1 MITLFRRIRERLIA
15 SGSVSKYILYAIGEI
30 LLVVIGILIA
40 VQINSWNE
48 QRANSDK
55 ELAYLRGIHSD
66 LNRQIESLN
75 RTIRINE
82 TSITIVHG
90 LLEDYLQDDEFE
102 ENDST
107 FYKINMIN
115 RSAAPSAIKTSFSEI
130 MYGAEITLILNEI
143 LRNEIVLFYQNLDN
157 MVGSSNTN
165 AQNIFQ
171 SQLLPIFYNRTLID
185 LDQISTMSYE
195 LNLNL
200 PPFSNSYSDRT
211 KNLAFNNLND
221 PDMQLEFI
229 NALNL
234 KAIIEGLQRE
244 RSNQIIASAER
255 LMGMIENEVRDR
267 HSIELASES
276 SNK

>member
-1 MITLFRRIRERLIA
+1 MITLFRRIREKLIA
-15 SGSVSKYILYAIGEI
+15 SGSITKYLLYAVGEI
-30 LLVVIGILIA
+30 LLVVLGILIA

-48 QRANSDK
+48 QRANNTK

-75 RTIRINE
+75 RTISINE
-82 TSITIVHG
+82 NSIITVHN
-90 LLEDYLQDDEFE
+90 LLEDYLQDDRFE

-107 FYKINMIN
+107 FFKINSIN

-130 MYGAEITLILNEI
+130 MYGAEITLILNEN
-143 LRNEIVLFYQNLDN
+143 LRNEIILFYQNLDD
-157 MVGSSNTN
+157 MVEASNNN
-165 AQNIFQ
+165 ASNIFQ

-200 PPFSNSYSDRT
+200 PSFNNSYSDRT

-221 PDMQLEFI
+221 QDMQLEFI

-244 RSNQIIASAER
+244 RSNQIISSAEK
-255 LMGMIENEVRDR
+255 LMGMIEHEVLDR
-267 HSIELASES
+267 HGIELTTPS
-276 SNK
+276 SNR